1 MRPILTLLAA
11 ITVASAAHAQLE
23 IRPYAGLNQQNLTAP
38 PPLSSWKSGAGYQF
52 GADLM
57 LGGRVYMSAGAQYM
71 ATNTVLNTTLSNQST
86 VEGTL
91 NTGLLRIPLRL
102 GFRLMDPG
110 ERPLF
115 NLRPFAGFAAGF
127 PLSSSFDQDG
137 VNNVELGTGQ
147 FHVTL
152 GAGLDISIFFIDLG
166 YDMGLNP
173 VFDDNSFAVDS
184 KSNILQVNAG
194 LRLKLA
200 R

>member
-1 MRPILTLLAA
+1 MRTLL
-11 ITVASAAHAQLE
+11 TVTILAVLTSTVQAQLE
-23 IRPYAGLNQQNLTAP
+23 IRPYVGMNQQNLTAP
-38 PPLSSWKSGAGYQF
+38 PPLSSWKSATGYQF
-52 GADLM
+52 GADLV
-57 LGGRVYMSAGAQYM
+57 LGGRMFMSAGAQYM
-71 ATNTVLNTTLSNQST
+71 ATSTVLNTTLTTQNT
-86 VEGTL
+86 AEGTL

-102 GFRLMDPG
+102 GLRLMDPS
-110 ERPLF
+110 EQPLV
-115 NLRPFAGFAAGF
+115 NLRPFVGFAAGF

-152 GAGLDISIFFIDLG
+152 GAGMDISIFFIDLG

-194 LRLKLA
+194 LRLKFA